1 MRILLVMACAALLFG
16 GLLDRPAAAQTA
28 GGQLGI
34 EWEVKNRFRL
44 FRTERDFERHVAAY
58 RGDGVLEAEARLA
71 KASDGRGW
79 ARDTVE
85 RLCVD
90 RTGRLLEQCERDG
103 QRENYLSPGD
113 HRISAVL
120 KGPAPANA
128 SCAWSFDDG
137 DGPPQQVT
145 VACDEE
151 VKLRV
156 RYGRT
161 TVATVE
167 VIPPTGL
174 SQRVTTEILVRDLL
188 IAGLGDSIAAGEGNP
203 DRAIL
208 LDDYGF
214 CFRRFNGN
222 EYYRPGRAGYT
233 GSKACEAPSVASQS
247 GTEWARHGA
256 RWLSAACHRS
266 LYSYQMRTALALA
279 VEQPHLAV
287 TFVPLACSGATIE
300 EGLFNAQRVRECDPS
315 RGACASTVPGQLAQL
330 QQILV
335 QAQRQQPDRRLDLVL
350 LTIGGND
357 IHFSGLVA
365 DVIVE
370 STTERALFAR
380 GGLMASV
387 DEARGVLDG
396 ELPANFA
403 RLRAALK
410 SLLGDLSRVVF
421 VSYGNPALT
430 GGAACGGGRD
440 GFDIH
445 PSFNVDGER
454 LRRVADFV
462 SNQFL
467 PKLRT
472 LAAKGAEPMTF
483 VDGHQ
488 DAFANHGFCV
498 RTDRDPDFDR
508 ECFSAAGESF
518 ETNPTVAVTGPL
530 VCDRRPNDFRP
541 YASRGRWIRTAND
554 SYFTAMTYPE
564 GRFKPSDLHDASWAA
579 ASAVYGGAIHPT
591 AEGHAAMADAAL
603 PAVRSLLGLPAPA
616 AVTSAPLAPPSPLP
630 GQETRGGPR
639 PMLPPRY

>member
-1 MRILLVMACAALLFG
+1 MRILLVLACAAALLG
-16 GLLDRPAAAQTA
+16 GFLDHPAAAQSA
-28 GGQLGI
+28 AAGQLGI

-44 FRTERDFERHVAAY
+44 FRSERDFERHVAAM

-90 RTGRLLEQCERDG
+90 RQGRLLEQCERDG
-103 QRENYLSPGD
+103 QRETYLSPKD
-113 HRISAVL
+113 HRIAVVL

-128 SCAWSFDDG
+128 NCAWSFDDG

-145 VACDEE
+145 VGCEEE

-161 TVATVE
+161 SVAAVD

-174 SQRVTTEILVRDLL
+174 PQRVSTEILVRDLL
-188 IAGLGDSIAAGEGNP
+188 IAGLGDSVAAGEGNP

-222 EYYRPGRAGYT
+222 EYFRPGRAGYS
-233 GSKACEAPSVASQS
+233 GSKACEAPGIGSQQDA
-247 GTEWARHGA
+247 EWARHGA
-256 RWLSAACHRS
+256 RWLSSNCHRS

-279 VEQPHLAV
+279 IEQPHVAV

-300 EGLFNAQRVRECDPS
+300 AGVFNSQRVRECDSS
-315 RGACASTVPGQLAQL
+315 RGSCASTAPAQLAQL
-330 QQILV
+330 QQILAL
-335 QAQRQQPDRRLDLVL
+335 AQRQQADRRLDLVL

-370 STTERALFAR
+370 SNAERLLFAR

-387 DEARGVLDG
+387 EEAQRVLDG

-410 SLLGDLSRVVF
+410 PGVQDLARVVF
-421 VSYGNPALT
+421 VSYGHPALT

-445 PSFNVDGER
+445 PAFTVDGAR

-467 PKLRT
+467 PKLGA
-472 LAAKGAEPMTF
+472 LAASGPEPMTF

-508 ECFSAAGESF
+508 ECFSTTGESF
-518 ETNPTVAVTGPL
+518 ETDPAVAAAGPL

-554 SYFTAMTYPE
+554 SYFAAMTYPE
-564 GRFKPSDLHDASWAA
+564 GRFKPSDIHDATWAA

-591 AEGHAAMADAAL
+591 AEGHAAMADATL
-603 PAVRSLLGLPAPA
+603 PAARHVLGLQAPA
-616 AVTSAPLAPPSPLP
+616 AITSAPLPPPSPLP

-639 PMLPPRY
+639 SMPPRR